1 MTYRMMAA
9 DDALVAK
16 WEHIYVL
23 RRTDTWRVS
32 LTIANDEIAAWTAK
46 GVQL

>member
-1 MTYRMMAA
+1 MAYRMMST
-9 DDALVAK
+9 DDAPVVE
-16 WEHIYVL
+16 WEHFYVL

-32 LTIANDEIAAWTAK
+32 LTIADGKMAAWTAK